1 MFQGT
6 KSLNFEIKQDSSFN
20 VECLHLMSSDIY
32 SCLYHYVYGLMG
44 YLSVFL
50 ILRVIAAATEVQNIS
65 RRIAIMISTFLGN
78 V

>member
-1 MFQGT
+1 
-6 KSLNFEIKQDSSFN
+6 
-20 VECLHLMSSDIY
+20 MSSDIY